1 MAEPIKSAAYQPQD
15 VEPKWYQ
22 RWLDA
27 GVFRGDE
34 TSDREPYSIVIP
46 PPNVTGI
53 LHLGHVLNNTIQD
66 ILARRARQEGK
77 AVLWLPGTDHA
88 GIATQSRVEQ
98 KLRREG
104 TSRRELGRER
114 FVEEVWKWKEE
125 HGGIIIN
132 QLKRLG
138 CSCDWD
144 RERFTMDAAYSRWV
158 STIFV
163 DLFRAGLIYRG
174 KRMVNWCPVSL
185 TALSDEEVVM
195 KPQRGKLYTMR
206 YQVVG
211 SKNRWLEIATTRPET
226 LMGDTAVAV
235 HPRDPRYQDLI
246 GKFVWR
252 PFPKAKIPIVADEH
266 IDPEFGTGVLKVT
279 PAHDK
284 ADFEIGQRH
293 GLEIIDVLH
302 PDGTLNALAGP
313 EFEGMDRFEARKAA
327 ARKLEEMGQL
337 VKVEEHENAVGFS
350 ERADVPIEPRL
361 SMQWFLRYP
370 CVPEATSAV
379 ADGDIVFRPERWKKT
394 YLHWM
399 ENIQDWCISRQ
410 LWWGHQIPVWYRKD
424 RADSLRDAANLDLD
438 AIARGDL
445 HCAVDPP
452 ADPENWVR
460 DNDVLD
466 TWFSSWLWPF
476 ATMRDSDEPS
486 SPTLAKF
493 YPTSDLVTGPDI
505 IFFWV
510 ARMIMAGYHVEKR
523 PPFRHVYFT
532 SIIRDRFG
540 RKLTKSLGNSPDP
553 LDIIDSLGADALRY
567 SLLKTA
573 PLDGD
578 IRFYEDREGF
588 TGGEG
593 PKAIKQFDECGRGGG
608 GSFPQVEEG
617 RNFATKIWNAASFRL
632 MQGSAEAPP
641 ADPSIFDVDVLA
653 KLDALEVGLRTA
665 YADYRFSQ
673 IAEALHGFFWGDYC
687 DWYLEAVKGDL
698 RGADLARKA
707 AVLRTMDTVLARFL
721 QQLHPYMP
729 HLTEEIWERLGFA
742 AEGGFVLTTPL
753 PAEPATQGIPG
764 VAEAQAR
771 ATALYASVNR
781 ARNLK
786 AEYNLAAKKVRF
798 LLEPDSDQE
807 WIRNELAAFSI
818 LAGAASCEPL
828 SEANRAETDN
838 APAALTPVGKL
849 FLPLAGL
856 IDVAAEKA
864 RLDKELEKIAKEL
877 AKSQGKLA
885 NENFLANAK
894 PEVVQQERDRLT
906 EWETRHGQLLEMIAK
921 LG

>member
-1 MAEPIKSAAYQPQD
+1 MAEPSKSYQPQE
-15 VEPKWYQ
+15 VERKWSQ
-22 RWLDA
+22 RWLEADA
-27 GVFRGDE
+27 FRGDE
-34 TSDREPYSIVIP
+34 TSGREAYSIVIP

-66 ILARRARQEGK
+66 ILARRARQQGK

-88 GIATQSRVEQ
+88 GIATQSRVEA
-98 KLRREG
+98 KLRKEG
-104 TSRRELGRER
+104 TSRRELGREK
-114 FVEEVWKWKEE
+114 FLAEVWKWKEQ
-125 HGGIIIN
+125 HGGIIIS

-138 CSCDWD
+138 CSCDWS
-144 RERFTMDAAYSRWV
+144 RERFTMDPAYSRWI
-158 STIFV
+158 SRIFV
-163 DLFRAGLIYRG
+163 DLFNSGLIYRG

-185 TALSDEEVVM
+185 TALSDEEVIM

-235 HPRDPRYQDLI
+235 HPKDERYRDLI

-252 PFPKAKIPIVADEH
+252 PFPKAKIPIIAEDSL
-266 IDPEFGTGVLKVT
+266 DPEFGTGVLKVT

-284 ADFEIGQRH
+284 ADFAIGQRH
-293 GLEIIDVLH
+293 NLPIIDVFH

-313 EFEGMDRFEARKAA
+313 GFEGMDRFEARKAA

-337 VKVEEHENAVGFS
+337 VKVEDYENAVGYS

-370 CVPEATSAV
+370 CVPEATKAV
-379 ADGDIVFRPERWKKT
+379 EQDEITFRPERWKKT

-424 RADSLRDAANLDLD
+424 KADALREAENLDLS
-438 AIARGDL
+438 AVRRGDL
-445 HCAVDPP
+445 HCQIDAP

-460 DNDVLD
+460 DEDVLD

-476 ATMRDSDEPS
+476 ATMCDSDQTS
-486 SPTLAKF
+486 SPTLEKF

-505 IFFWV
+505 LFFWV
-510 ARMIMAGYHVEKR
+510 ARMIMAGYYVEGQL
-523 PPFRHVYFT
+523 PFRNVYYT

-540 RKLTKSLGNSPDP
+540 RKLSKSLGNSPDP
-553 LDIIDSLGADALRY
+553 LDIIEVLGADALRY

-573 PLDGD
+573 PIGSDV
-578 IRFYEDREGF
+578 RFHEERAGF
-588 TGGEG
+588 NGGEG
-593 PKAIKQFDECGRGGG
+593 PKAIKQFDECASGG
-608 GSFPQVEEG
+608 GSYPQVEEG
-617 RNFATKIWNAASFRL
+617 RNFATKIWNAANFRL
-632 MQGSAEAPP
+632 MQGP
-641 ADPSIFDVDVLA
+641 AAATKSKRSLVDIDILA
-653 KLDALEVGLRTA
+653 KLDTMEGQIETA

-673 IAEALHGFFWGDYC
+673 IAELLHGFFWGDYC

-698 RGADLARKA
+698 RGGDSARKS
-707 AVLRTMDTVLARFL
+707 AVLQTMDTVFGRFL
-721 QQLHPYMP
+721 QHLHPFMP
-729 HLTEEIWERLGFA
+729 HLTEELWESLGFA
-742 AEGGFVLTTPL
+742 TNGALLMLTPL
-753 PAEPATQGIPG
+753 PQERATKGIKHLAES
-764 VAEAQAR
+764 QAR
-771 ATALYASVNR
+771 ASALYQAVNR

-786 AEYNLAAKKVRF
+786 AEYNLAARKVRF
-798 LLEPDSDQE
+798 LLEPDPGAAQS
-807 WIRNELAAFSI
+807 WIADELATFAL
-818 LAGAASCEPL
+818 LAGASACELVTPE
-828 SEANRAETDN
+828 SAPETEN
-838 APAALTPVGKL
+838 APAALTPIGKL
-849 FLPLAGL
+849 HMPLAGL

-864 RLDKELEKIAKEL
+864 RLDKELEKIAREL

-885 NENFLANAK
+885 NESFVANAK
-894 PEVVQQERDRLT
+894 PEVVQLERERLGEWQDR
-906 EWETRHGQLLEMIAK
+906 HDQLLEMIRK